1 MENLQIQKRELSVEN
16 IGNLSNQIRKV
27 INSKNILEI
36 EDMRN
41 RIIQNFREDERAFL
55 IIKEEYN
62 HRIRMLNIANKSPH
76 LLDAIK
82 IYL

>member
-16 IGNLSNQIRKV
+16 IGNFSNQIRKV

-36 EDMRN
+36 EDMRK